1 MVVIGSNSIIRG
13 WFYLPAALEITK
25 NSVRALR
32 FNEKLVLKPQQKSS
46 VQNQCWECLSF
57 IPS

>member
-13 WFYLPAALEITK
+13 WFYLPAALKITK

-32 FNEKLVLKPQQKSS
+32 FNEKLVLKPQQKS
-46 VQNQCWECLSF
+46 
-57 IPS
+57 